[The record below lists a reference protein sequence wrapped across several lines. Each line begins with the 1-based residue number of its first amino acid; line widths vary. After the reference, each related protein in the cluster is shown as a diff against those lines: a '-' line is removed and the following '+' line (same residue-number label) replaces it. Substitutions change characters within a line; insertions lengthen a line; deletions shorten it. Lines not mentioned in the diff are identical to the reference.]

1 VGETRLQR
9 HIREQ
14 QAAQR
19 RSLAQEVARTL
30 EVEGLSLRALGRAV
44 GVDPSQ
50 LSRFLRGRAGVSHE
64 TLVAIAAGLGYDVS
78 VRLFESTGPRLR
90 DHIQARMLEAL
101 LAVLHPRWLAR
112 LEVAVYRPVRGVID
126 LVLQDRETR
135 DLVAGEAHGELR
147 TVERQLRW
155 AGQKADA
162 LPSAAGWPWSD
173 APAAPRIGRLLLLR
187 SCAANHVLVATL
199 PALFRA
205 AYPDPTEE
213 AVAALRNGDR
223 SWPGSAIVWVDI
235 DGARI
240 RVLDGIP
247 RAIPTKPWVDIGS

>member
-30 EVEGLSLRALGRAV
+30 EVEGLSLRALG
-44 GVDPSQ
+44 
-50 LSRFLRGRAGVSHE
+50 
-64 TLVAIAAGLGYDVS
+64 YDVS
-78 VRLFESTGPRLR
+78 VRLFESTGPRVR

-101 LAVLHPRWLAR
+101 LAVLHARWLAR

-126 LVLQDRETR
+126 LMLQDRETR

-173 APAAPRIGRLLLLR
+173 APAAPRTGRLPLLR
-187 SCAANHVLVATL
+187 SSAANHGLVATL
-199 PALFRA
+199 PDLLRA
-205 AYPDPTEE
+205 AYPAPTED
-213 AVAALRNGDR
+213 AVAALRAGDR
-223 SWPGSAIVWVDI
+223 AWLGAATVWVDV
-235 DGARI
+235 DGARS
-240 RVLDGIP
+240 RVLNGVP
-247 RAIPTKPWVDIGS
+247 RAIPVKPWISRVS